1 MKVHSTLAIE
11 SKRIVECLKIH
22 TRKGSSRSVGMSFQE
37 RASVILAKLTEQGS
51 ISVQELSGV
60 LGVSMVTTRKDLEL
74 LERQGKLLRTFG
86 GAVPVVQSISSA
98 HRIQAAQAIADRVVQ
113 EISEGDSIIINA
125 GNTTL
130 ITARNLLRF
139 KRLKVLTNSISIAK
153 ELSRHEEFQLILLG
167 GEMNSDAIF
176 THGKEAIRQLE
187 QYKAK
192 KLILSVSGISCI
204 RGLTTVHM
212 EAADLME
219 KMIERAKEVIVVADD
234 SKIGFESFYHVSD
247 ARAVTKLFTN
257 QSSDDS
263 KNSVLNELENMGIL
277 VVRC

>member
-1 MKVHSTLAIE
+1 
-11 SKRIVECLKIH
+11 
-22 TRKGSSRSVGMSFQE
+22 MSFQE
-37 RASVILAKLTEQGS
+37 RASVILAKLTEQNS
-51 ISVQELSGV
+51 ISVQELSDI

-74 LERQGKLLRTFG
+74 LEKQGKLLRTFG
-86 GAVPVVQSISSA
+86 GAVPAIQSTGSA
-98 HRIQAAQAIADRVVQ
+98 RRIQAAQAIADRVVQ

-130 ITARNLLRF
+130 LTARNLLRF

-167 GEMNSDAIF
+167 GEMNADAIF

-192 KLILSVSGISCI
+192 KLILSVSGISCK

-219 KMIERAKEVIVVADD
+219 KMIERSKEVIVVADD

-247 ARAVTKLFTN
+247 AEAVRKLFTN
-257 QSSDDS
+257 ESEDS
-263 KNSVLNELENMGIL
+263 GKNDVLDELERMGIQ

>member
-1 MKVHSTLAIE
+1 M
-11 SKRIVECLKIH
+11 
-22 TRKGSSRSVGMSFQE
+22 GFQE
-37 RASVILAKLTEQGS
+37 RASIILAKLTERGS
-51 ISVQELSGV
+51 ISVQELSG
-60 LGVSMVTTRKDLEL
+60 LLDVSMVTTRKDLEL
-74 LERQGKLLRTFG
+74 LEKQGKLLRTFG
-86 GAVPVVQSISSA
+86 GAVPAIQSSGSA
-98 HRIQAAQAIADRVVQ
+98 HRLQAAQVIADRVVQ
-113 EISEGDSIIINA
+113 DISEGDSIIINA

-130 ITARNLLRF
+130 LTARNLLCF

-167 GEMNSDAIF
+167 GEMNSDAVF

-192 KLILSVSGISCI
+192 KLILSVSGISCK

-247 ARAVTKLFTN
+247 AQAVTKLFTN
-257 QSSDDS
+257 ETSDS
-263 KNSVLNELENMGIL
+263 NKNDVLDELETLGIQ

>member
-1 MKVHSTLAIE
+1 ME
-11 SKRIVECLKIH
+11 FR
-22 TRKGSSRSVGMSFQE
+22 E
-37 RASVILAKLTEQGS
+37 RANIITTKLAECGSV
-51 ISVQELSGV
+51 SVQEMSEA
-60 LGVSMVTTRKDLEL
+60 LGVSMVTIRKDFEALEK
-74 LERQGKLLRTFG
+74 QGRLLRTFG
-86 GAVPVVQSISSA
+86 GAVPAIRSTGSA
-98 HRIQAAQAIADRVVQ
+98 RRMQAAQIIADNVVR

-130 ITARNLLRF
+130 LTARNLLRF

-167 GEMNSDAIF
+167 GAMNADAIF

-192 KLILSVSGISCI
+192 KLILSVSGISCK

-219 KMIERAKEVIVVADD
+219 KMIERAKEVIAVADD

-257 QSSDDS
+257 RSEDES
-263 KNSVLNELENMGIL
+263 KNAVLDELEHMGIQ
-277 VVRC
+277 VERC